1 MNSKKNST
9 LKNLYPYIVIALIF
23 IGIMY
28 FLNFG
33 NKEVHN
39 LTSGQLIS
47 EVNKESITS
56 IKITPK
62 SSESIYI
69 IEGKLKSYGKDESFK
84 AKVLDKD
91 FYRNLL

>member
-1 MNSKKNST
+1 MKSKKNSA

-23 IGIMY
+23 VGVMY

-33 NKEVHN
+33 GKEVHN

-47 EVNKESITS
+47 EVNKETISS

-62 SSESIYI
+62 SNESIYVI
-69 IEGKLKSYGKDESFK
+69 Y
-84 AKVLDKD
+84 VLS
-91 FYRNLL
+91 